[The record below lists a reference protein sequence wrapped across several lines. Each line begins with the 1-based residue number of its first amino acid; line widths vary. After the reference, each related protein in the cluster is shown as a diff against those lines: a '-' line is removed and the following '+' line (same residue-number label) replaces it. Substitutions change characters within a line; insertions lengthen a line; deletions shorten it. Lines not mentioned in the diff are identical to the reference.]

1 MSTCKA
7 KRIVN
12 FSKLHKNYSVSLLL
26 SEKLLL
32 ICCQECMDQSVS
44 LDLFV
49 LSLSLANFS
58 LQASW
63 CSCSMNYSKRDMDLD
78 LVFLCSLLPIFVKA
92 FSGNL
97 SPPLLFVLT
106 KELSLKVASSLSSTS
121 YLLNQ
126 INFTV
131 YNKHFTDKTLQ
142 I

>member
-12 FSKLHKNYSVSLLL
+12 FSKLHKNYLVSLLL

-32 ICCQECMDQSVS
+32 ICCRECMDQLVS
-44 LDLFV
+44 SDLFV
-49 LSLSLANFS
+49 LSLSLVNSS

-63 CSCSMNYSKRDMDLD
+63 CSCLMNYSKKDMDLD
-78 LVFLCSLLPIFVKA
+78 LVFLCSLPPIFVKA
-92 FSGNL
+92 SSGSL
-97 SPPLLFVLT
+97 SPQLLFVLT
-106 KELSLKVASSLSSTS
+106 KELSLKVASLLSSTS
-121 YLLNQ
+121 YLLNL

-131 YNKHFTDKTLQ
+131 FNKHFTDKTLQ